1 MVYVYST
8 SSSTQKTLSSRKEG
22 RRGGSS
28 CQNCN
33 KTARD
38 CLPPSFHSSAKSF
51 VMRGK
56 KLPEAAGAAANFLVP
71 PQTEAREGERE
82 REREGG
88 ESEVSECSR
97 EKQQGMKCIL
107 WKLKCKCTWPAIR
120 AQPDMKP
127 AGRLRW
133 IERVQKRTRA
143 KRPLGCERL

>member
-1 MVYVYST
+1 MCTVLPARPKKLCLLV
-8 SSSTQKTLSSRKEG
+8 
-22 RRGGSS
+22 RRGGGEDLLAKTATKPQETASLPHFTLPRNLSS
-28 CQNCN
+28 C
-33 KTARD
+33 AG
-38 CLPPSFHSSAKSF
+38 KSYPRQRERRPTF
-51 VMRGK
+51 WCRRKLKRG
-56 KLPEAAGAAANFLVP
+56 
-71 PQTEAREGERE
+71 RERESERE
-82 REREGG
+82 RERG